1 MNALKIFLI
10 IILFFG
16 VLLIC
21 PVTVKMRFENEF
33 TATIRYLF
41 FRYKIPSEREAP
53 KKEEEKVGKEKAE
66 EKKDTKSKIQEII
79 KQKGLSGF
87 LSIISE
93 FASVATGAAKKLFSH
108 LTIQNISVEI
118 TVADEDAAQAAI
130 HYGYT
135 CSVVYT
141 AMGILVANKNCRR
154 YHINVV
160 PDFNRKESSVLFQC
174 KARIML
180 FSILTSLLPAL
191 MQSTKLYKAA
201 KANPKISKNSTKKA
215 VHEHE

>member
-1 MNALKIFLI
+1 MNTLQ
-10 IILFFG
+10 IILFILLFFG
-16 VLLIC
+16 ILLVC

-41 FRYKIPSEREAP
+41 FRYKIRPEPEAP
-53 KKEEEKVGKEKAE
+53 KQKEEKVGKEKTE
-66 EKKDTKSKIQEII
+66 EKEDTKAKIKEII
-79 KQKGLSGF
+79 RQKGLSGF
-87 LSIISE
+87 LNIIKE
-93 FASVATGAAKKLFSH
+93 FASVATGAAKKLFSR
-108 LTIQNISVEI
+108 LTIQDISVDI
-118 TVADEDAAQAAI
+118 AVADEDAAQAAI
-130 HYGYT
+130 YYGYT

-160 PDFNRKESSVLFQC
+160 PDFNKKESKVLFQC
-174 KARIML
+174 RIRIKL

-191 MQSTKLYKAA
+191 IQSLKIYKAM
-201 KANPKISKNSTKKA
+201 KTNPTTPNNSTNKA

>member
-1 MNALKIFLI
+1 MNALQIVFI

-16 VLLIC
+16 ILLVC

-41 FRYKIPSEREAP
+41 FRYKIRPEPKAP
-53 KKEEEKVGKEKAE
+53 EQEEEKVGKEKTE
-66 EKKDTKSKIQEII
+66 EKEDTKSKIKEII

-93 FASVATGAAKKLFSH
+93 FASVATGAAKKLFSR
-108 LTIQNISVEI
+108 LTIQNISVDI
-118 TVADEDAAQAAI
+118 AVANEDAAQAAI
-130 HYGYT
+130 YYGYT

-141 AMGILVANKNCRR
+141 AMGILVANKNCKR
-154 YHINVV
+154 YHIDIV
-160 PDFNRKESSVLFQC
+160 PDFNRKESRILFQC
-174 KARIML
+174 KIRIKL

-191 MQSTKLYKAA
+191 IQSLKIYKAA
-201 KANPKISKNSTKKA
+201 KANPKTPNNSTNKA